1 MGKRYD
7 FNYDVQ
13 TRDRLGCAELVY
25 HAYGHVDWP
34 KRRGLGRAT
43 IVPDD
48 IAVGSLGEGPLELIS
63 LYVDGEPVAGDGRQA
78 LARLL
83 QSAQHELGGGAR
95 F

>member
-34 KRRGLGRAT
+34 TRRELGRSA

-48 IAVGSLGEGPLELIS
+48 IAVRALGEGPLELIS
-63 LYVDGEPVAGDGRQA
+63 LYVDGEPVAGDRRQA

-83 QSAQHELGGGAR
+83 QSAARERNGATAP
-95 F
+95 